1 MLQDGTWPLGGE
13 VFLYRGF
20 HRPEICG
27 GKHFHDEGSRCSS
40 NGLEVSLEPRAGE
53 GTARIGP
60 VEPYVLRSAEGP
72 RKTRR

>member
-27 GKHFHDEGSRCSS
+27 GKHFHGEGSRCRAV
-40 NGLEVSLEPRAGE
+40 GRFTVLLILEKPRDGS
-53 GTARIGP
+53 
-60 VEPYVLRSAEGP
+60 VEIFSRLLLAQDR
-72 RKTRR
+72 